1 MYLFLQVEVSK
12 INCTSS
18 YAIHTGLNI
27 EQGSTIGPMLYI
39 AMKYDL
45 HPLSK
50 LNILIQIFKYVTLHI
65 PEHIGYWIGDWVQ
78 PHKILG

>member
-45 HPLSK
+45 YPLSK
-50 LNILIQIFKYVTLHI
+50 LNIFKYITLHI
-65 PEHIGYWIGDWVQ
+65 PEHTGYWIRDWVQ